1 VKLYLALGGA
11 MHDVA
16 VTVWGMKGWYDYIRP
31 VSAIRAMAERGQR
44 SDPMA
49 PSYDPEGFEL
59 RPGFIELITAESSAP
74 GERHE
79 HLAAYVGEVA
89 IKAWKG
95 PPYIVDPVT
104 DVAGVA
110 WIRAKEWWPY
120 QRPTFVTPPF
130 AGFPSGHSA
139 YSRAASELLTQLT
152 GSRYFPGGLGEFHA
166 AQNEFLVFE
175 EGPSVDVTL
184 QYASYYD
191 ASDQTSLSR
200 IWGGIHP
207 PQDDLVSRHIGAT
220 IGADALAHAKSL
232 YKPPGT
238 APASFGSVGC
248 GIGPELAPALAL
260 LGLARRRR
268 RPKLG

>member
-1 VKLYLALGGA
+1 
-11 MHDVA
+11 ME
-16 VTVWGMKGWYDYIRP
+16 P
-31 VSAIRAMAERGQR
+31 AI
-44 SDPMA
+44 
-49 PSYDPEGFEL
+49 
-59 RPGFIELITAESSAP
+59 
-74 GERHE
+74 
-79 HLAAYVGEVA
+79 GEVA

-95 PPYIVDPVT
+95 PPYINDPAT

-139 YSRAASELLTQLT
+139 YSRAASELLTRIT
-152 GSRYFPGGLGEFHA
+152 GSPYFPGGLGEFHA
-166 AQNEFLVFE
+166 PQNEFLVFE

-207 PQDDLVSRHIGAT
+207 PQDDLVSRHIGAR
-220 IGADALAHAKSL
+220 IGADALDYARRL
-232 YKPPGT
+232 YHPPATVVPPG
-238 APASFGSVGC
+238 FGSVGC
-248 GIGPELAPALAL
+248 GIGPELAPALAGL
-260 LGLARRRR
+260 LWLARRRR
-268 RPKLG
+268 RLVVG